1 MKLVL
6 LLSADEHKTL
16 ASVLTAAVA
25 DMDETLAYYKEHGE
39 LPGDNAI
46 PEMEEAKTT
55 VERLLARL

>member
-6 LLSADEHKTL
+6 LLSEDEHKTL
-16 ASVLTAAVA
+16 VNVLTVVAA
-25 DMDETLAYYKEHGE
+25 DMDETIAYYKEHGE

-46 PEMEEAKTT
+46 PEMEEAKAT